1 MTILAAL
8 WQLAHRGIAS
18 RRPFGWHLVS
28 ACWHTEYGGKGR
40 VLGLRFFG
48 GWGYVRAPLIGRW
61 LERNLGLTGFTI
73 YIRIR
78 RTSLGSHWGESTG
91 WVWIC
96 GRHFRNGNRVNI
108 FHAWEE

>member
-1 MTILAAL
+1 MTKAELIAAL
-8 WQLAHRGIAS
+8 NEFDDDATVLVAIF
-18 RRPFGWHLVS
+18 FGETQTEVS
-28 ACWHTEYGGKGR
+28 R